1 MNHSFFNFR
10 PSRNLRILRFLLNIP
25 NFVKLAWRLFKD
37 ARVPIHTKAVWV
49 LAEVVAFAF
58 AIAYFILPIDFLPD
72 FHFLTRFDDLL
83 IGLFL
88 ISAPGTWLFVKL
100 CPRQVVLEHVN
111 KIAADKQS

>member
-25 NFVKLAWRLFKD
+25 NFVKLA
-37 ARVPIHTKAVWV
+37 TKAVWV

-72 FHFLTRFDDLL
+72 FHLLTRFDDLL